1 MNGEGTARTGTAI
14 RIHVEDIYGGMIAS
28 RARNARELAPLA
40 ASIARHGLLQPIVV
54 RRNRAA
60 GRYVLVCGARRLA
73 ACRMLGIREI
83 DALLIEADEQEAAAC
98 FMEEHLTRVQP
109 PLFGEAEVVGRAG
122 AEELTARCALPAGQ
136 IARYERMLGLG
147 VRVRAQ
153 VESGALT
160 LEQAEPLLSI
170 SGEERQLEAAS
181 IIAERALTPGQARR
195 LVFGERGL
203 TAMPPKRRAV
213 RAAME
218 EAERIA
224 RRLGGQGIPA
234 RVSIHARE
242 RGLCIEIR
250 VRSDSFSAEQE
261 KGAFGQKPTVQT
273 NEATAGAAQ
282 MKKTRSE
289 ENRPETNH
297 SEERQGNEA
306 LGDEA
311 QGGRPQGAG
320 PKRRRRREI

>member
-1 MNGEGTARTGTAI
+1 MNREGAARTGTAI
-14 RIHVEDIYGGMIAS
+14 RINVEDVYGGMIAS

-54 RRNRAA
+54 RRNRTA
-60 GRYVLVCGARRLA
+60 GRYALVCGARRLA
-73 ACRMLGIREI
+73 ACQMLGIREI

-98 FMEEHLTRVQP
+98 FMEEHLTREPP
-109 PLFGEAEVVGRAG
+109 PLLGEAEVVGRAG
-122 AEELTARCALPAGQ
+122 GEEIYARCALPASRL
-136 IARYERMLGLG
+136 ARYAKMLCLSE
-147 VRVRAQ
+147 RVRAQ
-153 VESGALT
+153 VEAGALT
-160 LEQAEPLLSI
+160 LEQAEPLLAI

-195 LVFGERGL
+195 LVFGESGL

-234 RVSIHARE
+234 GVSVHAKD

-250 VRSDSFSAEQE
+250 VRTGDSFCKDQE
-261 KGAFGQKPTVQT
+261 KGAFGESCTPKEDTARMSGEQSGDVT
-273 NEATAGAAQ
+273 NAIDG
-282 MKKTRSE
+282 
-289 ENRPETNH
+289 ET
-297 SEERQGNEA
+297 E
-306 LGDEA
+306 
-311 QGGRPQGAG
+311 GGPVRGTPV
-320 PKRRRRREI
+320 KRR